1 MSLGP
6 NATALGRGDLNFDFS
21 VAVTQLMTLE
31 KSLFPLWPVIHR
43 IRRLSQKALKP
54 RPVLIHSKPSCPL
67 PLPLGELL
75 VTLLSPTRRLPIV

>member
-6 NATALGRGDLNFDFS
+6 NATALGRGDLNSDFG

-43 IRRLSQKALKP
+43 IRRLSQKALKLY
-54 RPVLIHSKPSCPL
+54 PVLIPSKPSYPL

-75 VTLLSPTRRLPIV
+75 VTLPSLTQRLPVV